1 MDTWP
6 FSADHE
12 LFRHSIRKF
21 LEQEMLPVIDEFEQ
35 LGVVP
40 REIFQKTG
48 QKGYLGIRFPESEG
62 GLGGDVLFEA
72 VWIEELARLGSG
84 GLAASLSGHTT
95 IGLTPIWRW
104 GTKIQ
109 KVQYLRPGILG
120 DKICALAVTEPDAG
134 SDVASIRTR
143 AEKVPGGFLL
153 NGSKLFITN
162 GTQADVVIVA
172 AKTNPDQGRR
182 GISLFLV
189 DTHSP
194 GFRVGR
200 RLDKLGWHASDT
212 AELYFDGVMVPE
224 DHLLGTLGQG
234 FWYLMEEFQWERITL
249 ALSAVALA
257 ARALDDALAYVGKRE
272 QFGKPLQGFQVIRH
286 HLVDLAV
293 DIEKARQLTY
303 RALYVFAEEGDV
315 SILSAMAKA
324 YAGEMARRVSDG
336 ALQVFGGNGYMMD
349 YPVQRYWRDARILS
363 IGGGATEVMYE
374 IVAKALIH
382 GGGQK

>member
-1 MDTWP
+1 MVNWL
-6 FSADHE
+6 FSAEHD
-12 LFRHSIRKF
+12 LFRQTIRKF
-21 LEQEMLPVIDEFEQ
+21 LEREIVPAIDEFEQ

-40 REIFQKTG
+40 REVFQKVG
-48 QKGYLGIRFPESEG
+48 QKGYLGIRFPESLG
-62 GLGGDVLFEA
+62 GLGGDVLAEA

-84 GLAASLSGHTT
+84 GLGASLSGHTT

-104 GTKIQ
+104 GTEAQ

-120 DKICALAVTEPDAG
+120 DKICALAITEPDAG
-134 SDVASIRTR
+134 SDVASLRTR
-143 AEKVPGGFLL
+143 AEKVNGGFLL
-153 NGSKLFITN
+153 KGSKLFITN

-172 AKTNPDQGRR
+172 AKTNPDQGKR

-189 DTHSP
+189 DSHSP
-194 GFRVGR
+194 GFRVSR
-200 RLDKLGWHASDT
+200 RLQKLGWQASDT
-212 AELYFDGVMVPE
+212 AELYFDGVTVPE
-224 DHLLGTLGQG
+224 DHLLGELGKG
-234 FWYLMEEFQWERITL
+234 FWYLMEDFQWERITL

-257 ARALDDALAYVGKRE
+257 ARALDDAIAYTRERE
-272 QFGKPLQGFQVIRH
+272 QFGKPLQEFQVIRH

-303 RALYVFAEEGDV
+303 RALYVLAEEGDV

-349 YPVQRYWRDARILS
+349 YPVQRYWRDARVLS

-374 IVAKALIH
+374 IVAKALLH
-382 GGGQK
+382 EGGKR

>member
-1 MDTWP
+1 MVNWL
-6 FSADHE
+6 FSAEHD
-12 LFRHSIRKF
+12 LFRQTIRKF
-21 LEQEMLPVIDEFEQ
+21 LEREIVPAIDEFEQ

-40 REIFQKTG
+40 REVFQKVG
-48 QKGYLGIRFPESEG
+48 QKGYLGIRFPESLG
-62 GLGGDVLFEA
+62 GLGGDVLAEA

-84 GLAASLSGHTT
+84 GLGASLSGHTT

-104 GTKIQ
+104 GTEAQ

-120 DKICALAVTEPDAG
+120 DKICALAITEPDAG
-134 SDVASIRTR
+134 SDVASLRTR
-143 AEKVPGGFLL
+143 AEKVNGGFLL
-153 NGSKLFITN
+153 KGSKLFITN

-172 AKTNPDQGRR
+172 AKTNPDQGKR

-189 DTHSP
+189 DSHSP
-194 GFRVGR
+194 GFRVSR
-200 RLDKLGWHASDT
+200 RLQKLGWQASDT
-212 AELYFDGVMVPE
+212 AELYFDEVTVPE
-224 DHLLGTLGQG
+224 DHLLGELGKG
-234 FWYLMEEFQWERITL
+234 FWYLMEDFQWERITL

-257 ARALDDALAYVGKRE
+257 ARALDDAIAYTRERE
-272 QFGKPLQGFQVIRH
+272 QFGKPLQEFQVIRH

-303 RALYVFAEEGDV
+303 RALYVLAEEGDV

-349 YPVQRYWRDARILS
+349 YPVQRYWRDARVLS

-382 GGGQK
+382 EGGKR